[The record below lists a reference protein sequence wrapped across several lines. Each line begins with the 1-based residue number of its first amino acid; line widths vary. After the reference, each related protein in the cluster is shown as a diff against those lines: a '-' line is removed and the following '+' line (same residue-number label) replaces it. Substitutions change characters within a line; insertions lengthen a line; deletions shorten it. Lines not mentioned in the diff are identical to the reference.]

1 MAGVA
6 NRRSVFEQSPLRNRW
21 PRAVSPFSHGAAGAV
36 MGKIAKQYW
45 LSADNDEL
53 IEKEK
58 RLGFKRSVALGNLVV
73 ESWSILTAAVLL
85 TEDQQPRKSSD
96 RQIDKLIDWLETQII
111 DETPFRSINKV
122 FSFRGHKTKARGD
135 FVNSN
140 SLELAFPVKAFFEF
154 AMSELFP
161 NEKQGQDLPCFGIF
175 HDLAK
180 ETEGQ
185 DVIEPIEPEF
195 AVALAQLGCEHP
207 LLVAESA
214 PQKDASLWKQLPTS
228 QDQTEQPSGEL
239 AEQVI
244 LEGLSVA
251 DVLKLFDKNHP
262 RYRSELRAAVELWAS
277 FEAKP
282 LPDGFSPM
290 QEIRIRLADWEV
302 ENNCELKESERTRVR
317 VMANW
322 DKNGNKQEPKKR

>member
-1 MAGVA
+1 
-6 NRRSVFEQSPLRNRW
+6 
-21 PRAVSPFSHGAAGAV
+21 

-58 RLGFKRSVALGNLVV
+58 RLGFKRSAALGYLGG
-73 ESWSILTAAVLL
+73 ESWPILTAAVLL

-96 RQIDKLIDWLETQII
+96 RQIDKLVDLLETQII

-135 FVNSN
+135 FVNSY

-207 LLVAESA
+207 LLDAESV

-228 QDQTEQPSGEL
+228 QDQTEQPSGEP

-244 LEGLSVA
+244 LEGLAMA

-262 RYRSELRAAVELWAS
+262 RYRPELQAAVELWAS
-277 FEAKP
+277 FESKP
-282 LPDGFSPM
+282 VPDGLTPM
-290 QEIRIRLADWEV
+290 QEIKLRLADWEV
-302 ENNCELKESERTRVR
+302 EHDCEFLESERKRIC
-317 VMANW
+317 VMVNW
-322 DKNGNKQEPKKR
+322 DKDGNKQKPKKR